1 MPTLTVHRYT
11 LQPYAGP
18 KSRTPC
24 PACGKPRCFTRYLD
38 TDTGELLPDE
48 YGRCDREAN
57 CGHHRN
63 PYHAG
68 PGAASYARQMR
79 VDAKQEHPAQRV
91 RNS

>member
-1 MPTLTVHRYT
+1 MPTQTTHRYT

-24 PACGKPRCFTRYLD
+24 PACGKPRCYTRYLD

-48 YGRCDREAN
+48 YGRCDHEAN

-63 PYHAG
+63 PYHA
-68 PGAASYARQMR
+68 ARAR
-79 VDAKQEHPAQRV
+79 PAMPNKCALTRSQTIPPRL
-91 RNS
+91 R